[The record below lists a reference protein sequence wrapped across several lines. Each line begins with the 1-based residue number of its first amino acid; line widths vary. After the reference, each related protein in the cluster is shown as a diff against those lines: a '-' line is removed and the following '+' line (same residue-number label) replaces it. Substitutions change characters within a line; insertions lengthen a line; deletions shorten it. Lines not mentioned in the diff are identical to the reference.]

1 MARNRAW
8 PGGFEPSDLPPDT
21 RRITSVH
28 LRGYQLGGDDPS
40 SSKTRRNSSLTSLLS
55 RAPLS
60 FIDLKNAHLD
70 DSAIAALAAGLPPT
84 LVSLHL
90 HRSGNHCSLS
100 RSCRCGVSGAGAAV
114 LVDALIAAG
123 GLRELNIGH
132 HLLGDAGGVALGDA
146 LGPARLH
153 TLDLKDNGLGP

>member
-8 PGGFEPSDLPPDT
+8 PGGFEQLALPSDT
-21 RRITSVH
+21 RRITSLH

-70 DSAIAALAAGLPPT
+70 DSAIAALAAGLPP
-84 LVSLHL
+84 SW
-90 HRSGNHCSLS
+90 
-100 RSCRCGVSGAGAAV
+100 
-114 LVDALIAAG
+114 
-123 GLRELNIGH
+123 
-132 HLLGDAGGVALGDA
+132 
-146 LGPARLH
+146 
-153 TLDLKDNGLGP
+153 